1 MLAKMSATPTN
12 PSGIHL
18 PLNLSIPMKKSL
30 FTCFFF
36 PFALVALHAQNWQPM
51 AVGVLPD
58 AYVVF
63 SISAVGDNVVW
74 AVASQEIYQGPIP
87 GTYQSHYLRSSD
99 GGQSWST
106 GAIEEAAGTIS
117 FQIVAVDSLTAWITT
132 QDYNSGPGR
141 ALYQTTD
148 GGITWVKKHT
158 ATAAGVALN
167 RFPDGQHWLAHNRQA
182 ISKSSDNGTSWI
194 NSTFTG
200 YQTNEFQL
208 LNSGANMSCTVGD
221 TLWSGTSAGRILRM
235 TNYGQSQE
243 FITTTLGTGTEINS
257 IAFQDHLNGLCW
269 SRNAVGNNR
278 IARSMDGGAT
288 WSVLAQQPGSS
299 TGWNVAAVPGAPGFY
314 VLASNYN
321 YSQGK
326 VAITTNFGN
335 SWSVENLN
343 QSINSVVFTSPSTGW
358 IGVGKTASATQPS
371 TQPHLYK
378 YSGAPLVGVRT
389 PAALAGLSVAPNP
402 ASGHIRFD
410 FEDSDSAQNVL
421 VTITDAAGQ
430 VVFSGTTAGR
440 QLDVSTLPAG
450 AFFLT
455 IVSDGKTG
463 VAAFVKQ

>member
-1 MLAKMSATPTN
+1 
-12 PSGIHL
+12 
-18 PLNLSIPMKKSL
+18 MKKSL
-30 FTCFFF
+30 FTCCFFF
-36 PFALVALHAQNWQPM
+36 LIVVLHAQNWQPM
-51 AVGVLPD
+51 AIGVLPD
-58 AYVVF
+58 DYVVF
-63 SISAVGDNVVW
+63 SISAAGDNVVW
-74 AVASQEIYQGPIP
+74 AVASQEYYQAPIP
-87 GTYQSHYLRSSD
+87 GTHQSHYLRSSD

-106 GAIEEAAGTIS
+106 GAIEETAGTIS

-132 QDYNSGPGR
+132 QDYGSGPGR

-148 GGITWVKKHT
+148 GGVTWVKKHS
-158 ATAAGVALN
+158 ASAVGVALN
-167 RFPDGQHWLAHNRQA
+167 RFSDGQHWLAHNRQLL
-182 ISKSSDNGTSWI
+182 SKSDDNGTVWT

-200 YQTNEFQL
+200 YQANEFQL

-269 SRNAVGNNR
+269 SRNVLGNNR

-288 WSVLAQQPGSS
+288 WSVLAQQPGSA

-321 YSQGK
+321 YNQGK
-326 VAITTNFGN
+326 VAVTTNQGN

-343 QSINSVVFTSPSTGW
+343 QSLNSVVFTSPTTGW
-358 IGVGKTASATQPS
+358 IGVGKTTSATQPS

-378 YSGAPLVGVRT
+378 YVGAPLISVRT
-389 PAALAGLSVAPNP
+389 PVALAGLSVAPNP
-402 ASGHIRFD
+402 ASSHIRFA
-410 FEDSDSAQNVL
+410 FEGSDSAQSVM

-430 VVFSGTTAGR
+430 VVFSSPTSER

-450 AFFLT
+450 AFFLK
-455 IVSDGKTG
+455 IESHGKTG